1 MLGVSIFAVND
12 IKVKLKHII
21 EWLKM
26 ASDT

>member
-12 IKVKLKHII
+12 VKVKSKRII
-21 EWLKM
+21 EALKM